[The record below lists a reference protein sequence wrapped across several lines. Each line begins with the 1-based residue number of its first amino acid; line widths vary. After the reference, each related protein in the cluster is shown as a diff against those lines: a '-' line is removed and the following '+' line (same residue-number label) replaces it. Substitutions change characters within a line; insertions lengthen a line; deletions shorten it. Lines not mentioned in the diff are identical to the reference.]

1 MCSVNKAL
9 SVGLLSEACCLIS
22 IEMKH
27 LILLL
32 LFTCAIAYEDK
43 TLGLSKAN
51 PASSC
56 HEIYQSNPTSRGTIG
71 QYWIKT
77 HEGLFKVTCNMKL
90 KCGGVE
96 GGWMQV
102 ADVDINHDA
111 KCPGT
116 WHTITSPRRL
126 CLGLVAS
133 AGCASAHFDV
143 KGISY
148 EHICG
153 QAKGYQKG
161 TPDAFQPNSQSI
173 DGIYVDG
180 ISISLGSPR
189 KHVWTYAAGPS
200 DNYNGN
206 GKYMCPCAKFPGP
219 SPPAFVGNDYYCES
233 GSVGRADGNTYY
245 LLDPL
250 WDGRGCTS
258 GNGCCAQIGMPWFY
272 RKLPVSVAE
281 DFEVRICKD
290 QSHSDENIAIEKL
303 ELYVK

>member
-1 MCSVNKAL
+1 
-9 SVGLLSEACCLIS
+9 
-22 IEMKH
+22 MKY
-27 LILLL
+27 LILLV
-32 LFTCAIAYEDK
+32 LFTCVVAHEDI
-43 TLGLSKAN
+43 TLGMSEAN

-56 HEIYQSNPTSRGTIG
+56 NEIYQSNPTSRGTIA

-77 HEGLFKVTCNMKL
+77 NKGLFNKTCNMKL

-102 ADVDINHDA
+102 ADVDMNQDK

-116 WHTITSPRRL
+116 WHTITSPKRL

-133 AGCASAHFDV
+133 AGCASTHFYM

-153 QAKGYQKG
+153 QARGYQKG
-161 TPDAFQPNSQSI
+161 TPDAFQPDSQSI

-200 DNYNGN
+200 DSFNGN
-206 GKYMCPCAKFPGP
+206 GKYTCPCAKYPGP

-233 GSVGRADGNTYY
+233 GSVGRADDDTYY
-245 LLDPL
+245 LSDPL
-250 WDGRGCTS
+250 WDGSGCTS
-258 GNGCCAQIGMPWFY
+258 DNGCCAQIGMPWFY
-272 RKLPVSVAE
+272 RKLPVSVAD

-290 QSHSDENIAIEKL
+290 LSDPREEIGVEKL